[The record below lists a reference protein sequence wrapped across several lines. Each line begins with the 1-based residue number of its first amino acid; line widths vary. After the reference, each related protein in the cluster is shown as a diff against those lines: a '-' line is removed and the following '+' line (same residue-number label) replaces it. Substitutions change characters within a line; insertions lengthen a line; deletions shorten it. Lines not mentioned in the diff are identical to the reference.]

1 MLAACGGAGSNRGSG
16 NSSVNNTLP
25 VQVNLGVNNDY
36 ANGLFTSVTVCVP
49 GTTNCQTINDVLVD
63 TGSYG
68 LRLLASQVSLQLPA
82 SQDGSGN
89 PLGECV
95 QFASSFNWGPV
106 VTADVQLAGEKAQ
119 SVPMQLLGQAS
130 FAAPPTACASGGVPE
145 NDSQQTLEAN
155 GVLGIG
161 VFRYDCG
168 PSCEPGSSST
178 PPVYFGCPSSGC
190 APVLIAQQ
198 NQVQNPVPLF
208 GQDNNGVIVRLP
220 AVAAGGA
227 LAVNGSL
234 IFGIGT
240 QSDNALS
247 GKSVLEADGFGDF
260 TTTYQGTVYQGS
272 ILDSGSNANFFLD
285 AQTAG
290 NGLADCTV
298 NVGFYCPAMT
308 ASFSA
313 TNNSASGAE
322 RAPASWQVGNADN
335 LFTTTNAAFPT
346 LGGPSPNSF
355 DFGLPFFYGRDVF
368 IGFNL
373 ATATSSS
380 GTVFSGPFY
389 AY

>member
-1 MLAACGGAGSNRGSG
+1 ARLPRPSLSGGDDSGGNDAGGGALKARSGAGGYGASGSGLKKPQAGTPVLRGGAFPGVQAPCETAGAGRGDTGRLALSSVGRESSRGIEPRCGSRPPCVLANHPVSPLPESRFPAGARRFEFRGSGSAILPRPAGQLGPRRQWLATALASGLMLAACGGGGSNRGSG

-168 PSCEPGSSST
+168 PSCEPGSS
-178 PPVYFGCPSSGC
+178 
-190 APVLIAQQ
+190 
-198 NQVQNPVPLF
+198 
-208 GQDNNGVIVRLP
+208 
-220 AVAAGGA
+220 
-227 LAVNGSL
+227 
-234 IFGIGT
+234 
-240 QSDNALS
+240 
-247 GKSVLEADGFGDF
+247 
-260 TTTYQGTVYQGS
+260 
-272 ILDSGSNANFFLD
+272 
-285 AQTAG
+285 
-290 NGLADCTV
+290 
-298 NVGFYCPAMT
+298 
-308 ASFSA
+308 
-313 TNNSASGAE
+313 
-322 RAPASWQVGNADN
+322 
-335 LFTTTNAAFPT
+335 
-346 LGGPSPNSF
+346 
-355 DFGLPFFYGRDVF
+355 
-368 IGFNL
+368 
-373 ATATSSS
+373 
-380 GTVFSGPFY
+380 
-389 AY
+389 